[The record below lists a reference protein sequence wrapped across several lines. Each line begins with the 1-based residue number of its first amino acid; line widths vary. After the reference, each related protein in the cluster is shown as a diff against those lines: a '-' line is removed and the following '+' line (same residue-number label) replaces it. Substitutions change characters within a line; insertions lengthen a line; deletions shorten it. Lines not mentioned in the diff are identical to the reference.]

1 MDPLMLDIIQ
11 DRHTK
16 EVLLRMELHFCN
28 AFFTANEVSELIYQL
43 QNKLTFMQS
52 GQPEP
57 IGRTYHPTISTSQN
71 R

>member
-1 MDPLMLDIIQ
+1 MDPLMLDVIR

-16 EVLLRMELHFCN
+16 EIMLRMEIHFCN
-28 AFFTANEVSELIYQL
+28 AFFTTNEVSELIYQL

-57 IGRTYHPTISTSQN
+57 IGRTYHPTISTSTD